1 MGWFHLY
8 CRWVSTGTLT
18 RSVGAPDVD
27 AAEDA
32 EGIDPQCRCPISAD
46 TGLDVRAAD
55 QVETGHHD
63 IHLPRN
69 DHAYPAH
76 QGNLRDGYFGRT
88 DLSFGKIEIDPAH
101 QGDGDRVGGDL
112 PAASSFHPAQ
122 EPQVPAPGLL
132 FVGPD
137 RKATARRGKPPPPN
151 GPLRQWQESPAP
163 TRPSRASP

>member
-1 MGWFHLY
+1 MGWFHLF
-8 CRWVSTGTLT
+8 CRRVSTGTLT
-18 RSVGAPDVD
+18 RSIGALDVD

-76 QGNLRDGYFGRT
+76 QGNR
-88 DLSFGKIEIDPAH
+88 
-101 QGDGDRVGGDL
+101 DRVGGDL

-132 FVGPD
+132 FVVHD
-137 RKATARRGKPPPPN
+137 RKATAGGCKRPPPTVTFW
-151 GPLRQWQESPAP
+151 R
-163 TRPSRASP
+163 